1 MSISGRRRRRKKT
14 GAGLSGFPDQVAGSP
29 PLVSSDAERFWRE
42 KIIERVRF
50 VPEKLV
56 PFETVMRHLVPRKNK
71 NHRKEIEQETGLL
84 VSSGELIRLPDGRL
98 ALPERLEP
106 LTGRL
111 DAHRDGYGFVI
122 DPEGKKDVYIP
133 SHALS
138 GAIDG
143 DTVVC
148 HVTGEDAKGKREG
161 IVTRILSHSRVDL
174 PGLLVQTEK
183 GLFVRPRDT
192 RIRHLFKVEG
202 PVPAFPDAEST
213 IVVIAVT
220 VYPDESPVPAGKI
233 LSVLGTDGDPAID
246 TDLVIASFGFPL
258 TFPPDVEKE
267 AVERSR
273 SVKIE
278 PAEGRVDLRGLEIV
292 TIDGDTAKDFDD
304 AVSFVTAND
313 GSISLGIHIADVSA
327 YVTPGSCLDR
337 EAFSRATSVYFPDRV
352 LPMFPEILSNGVL
365 SLNPDE
371 DRLTRS
377 VIVRISPDGDIQD
390 WSVVRSVIRSR
401 KRMTYSEVHR
411 ALTGEPSDSYRP
423 WVSLLESMWSV
434 ASQLRKRRMKH
445 GSLDFDLPEPEIVL
459 NLRGEPIDILRSP
472 RYLSHQ
478 LIEEFMLLANTLV
491 ASRLSEKLGTGIFRA
506 HEAPSP
512 ERIDNLYRFLESV
525 GLTFGRTDP
534 ITPLDLSTIL
544 EKTKGLPVEHPVHYA
559 VLRSLKQA
567 RYDAKPLGHFGLA
580 FSDYTHFTSPIRRY
594 PDLIVH
600 RLIDLLSPGGLE
612 KLLPAPLPVV
622 AQTCSEKERKA
633 TEAER
638 MAIDFK
644 KVRFM
649 SGHLGETFAGRVTGV
664 ASYGLFIEIDPF
676 FVEGLIPIHSL
687 GQDYFEYR
695 EDRHQIRGE
704 RTGQTFAVGD
714 PVRVT
719 VAKVDFQRLRCDFVL
734 EQEAGNLEES
744 RKAYKK
750 RRFGR
755 KER

>member
-1 MSISGRRRRRKKT
+1 M
-14 GAGLSGFPDQVAGSP
+14 
-29 PLVSSDAERFWRE
+29 
-42 KIIERVRF
+42 
-50 VPEKLV
+50 V
-56 PFETVMRHLVPRKNK
+56 PFESLMRHLVPKKNRI
-71 NHRKEIEQETGLL
+71 HRKVIEQQTQSMVAFGQ
-84 VSSGELIRLPDGRL
+84 LIRFADGRL
-98 ALPERLEP
+98 ALPARLDS

-111 DAHRDGYGFVI
+111 EAHRDGYGFVI

-133 SHALS
+133 VHALS

-143 DTVVC
+143 DTVLC
-148 HVTGEDAKGKREG
+148 HIMGEDAKGKREG
-161 IVTRILSHSRVDL
+161 IVSRVLSHSRTDL
-174 PGLLVQTEK
+174 PGILLPTEK
-183 GLFVRPRDT
+183 GLFVRPRDA
-192 RIRHLFKVEG
+192 RIRHLFKIEG
-202 PVPAFPDAEST
+202 PVPPLPEPEST
-213 IVVIAVT
+213 IVVIEITA
-220 VYPDESPVPAGKI
+220 YPDLSPVPTGRI
-233 LSVLGTDGDPAID
+233 LTVLGTDGDPAID
-246 TDLVIASFGFPL
+246 TDLVIASFGLPL
-258 TFPPDVEKE
+258 SFPPDVEEE
-267 AVERSR
+267 AIERSR
-273 SVKIE
+273 TVKIE
-278 PAEGRVDLRGLEIV
+278 PSETRVDLRALEIV

-304 AVSFVTAND
+304 AVSLATRQD
-313 GSISLGIHIADVSA
+313 GTLSLGIHIADVSA
-327 YVTPGSCLDR
+327 YVSPGSRLDR
-337 EAFSRATSVYFPDRV
+337 EGFSRATSVYFPDRV
-352 LPMFPEILSNGVL
+352 VPMFPEVLSNGVL

-377 VIVRISPDGDIQD
+377 VIVELDAAGTIRD

-411 ALTGEPSDSYRP
+411 ALTGEPSESYLP
-423 WVSLLESMWSV
+423 WAPLLNSMWGV
-434 ASQLRKRRMKH
+434 ASQMRKKRMKE

-478 LIEEFMLLANTLV
+478 LIEEFMLLANTLI
-491 ASRLSEKLGTGIFRA
+491 ASLLSKKLKTGLFRV

-525 GLTFGRTDP
+525 GLTFGRNEP

-567 RYDAKPLGHFGLA
+567 RYESKPLGHFGLA

-594 PDLIVH
+594 PDLVVH
-600 RLIDLLSPGGLE
+600 RLVDLPSPAGME

-622 AQTCSEKERKA
+622 AQACSEKERKA

-649 SGHLGETFAGRVTGV
+649 AGHLGENFPGRVTGV
-664 ASYGLFIEIDPF
+664 ASYGLFIEIEPF

-687 GQDYFEYR
+687 GQDYYEYR
-695 EDRHQIRGE
+695 EDRHQLRGE
-704 RTGQTFAVGD
+704 RTGQTFGVGD
-714 PVRVT
+714 AVRVT

-734 EQEAGNLEES
+734 EQEAGNLENL
-744 RKAYKK
+744 RKSYKK

>member
-1 MSISGRRRRRKKT
+1 MSISGRRRRRKK
-14 GAGLSGFPDQVAGSP
+14 SGDGPSATDQQPEAP
-29 PLVSSDAERFWRE
+29 VSVDGDRTWTE
-42 KIIERVRF
+42 KIVERLRSST
-50 VPEKLV
+50 EKMM
-56 PFETVMRHLVPRKNK
+56 PFETLIRGLLPKKNR
-71 NHRKEIEQETGLL
+71 NHRKAIEEETRVL
-84 VSSGELIRLPDGRL
+84 VSSGTLLRFPDGRL
-98 ALPERLEP
+98 SLAERLDS

-111 DAHRDGYGFVI
+111 EAHRDGYGFVI

-133 SHALS
+133 AHYLS
-138 GAIDG
+138 GAMDG
-143 DTVVC
+143 DTVLC
-148 HVTGEDAKGKREG
+148 RILGEDAKGKREG
-161 IVTRILSHSRVDL
+161 IVARVLSHSRTEL
-174 PGLLVQTEK
+174 PGLLVPTDK
-183 GLFVRPRDT
+183 GFFVRPRDA
-192 RIRHLFKVEG
+192 RIRYLFKVEE
-202 PVPAFPDAEST
+202 PVPPLADPAST
-213 IVVIAVT
+213 IVVMSITA
-220 VYPDESPVPAGKI
+220 YPDRSPVPEGRI
-233 LSVLGTDGDPAID
+233 LSVLGTDGDPSID

-258 TFPPDVEKE
+258 SFPSDVEEE
-267 AVERSR
+267 AHERSR
-273 SVKIE
+273 SVAIE
-278 PAEGRVDLRGLEIV
+278 PSGSRVDLRHLEIV

-304 AVSFVTAND
+304 AISLVTNPD
-313 GSISLGIHIADVSA
+313 GTTTLGIHIADVSA
-327 YVTPGSCLDR
+327 YVLPGSRLDQ

-352 LPMFPEILSNGVL
+352 LPMFPEVLSNGVL
-365 SLNPDE
+365 SLNPEE

-377 VIVRISPDGDIQD
+377 VFVNLDGEGNIQD

-401 KRMTYSEVHR
+401 RRMTYSEVHR
-411 ALTGEPSDSYRP
+411 ALTGEASESYLP
-423 WVSLLESMWSV
+423 WVPALEAMWKV
-434 ASQLRKRRMKH
+434 ASRLRVRRMKN

-459 NLRGEPIDILRSP
+459 DLRGEPTDILRSP

-478 LIEEFMLLANTLV
+478 LIEEFMLLANTLI
-491 ASRLSEKLGTGIFRA
+491 ASRLSEKLKTGLFRA
-506 HEAPSP
+506 HETPSA
-512 ERIDNLYRFLESV
+512 ERIENLYRFLESV
-525 GLTFGRTDP
+525 GLTFGRNDP

-544 EKTKGLPVEHPVHYA
+544 EKTKGSPMEHPIHYA

-600 RLIDLLSPGGLE
+600 RLVDLPSPAGME

-638 MAIDFK
+638 MAVDFK

-649 SGHLGETFAGRVTGV
+649 SRHLGESFAGRITGV
-664 ASYGLFIEIDPF
+664 ASYGLFIELEPF

-687 GQDYFEYR
+687 GQDYYEYR

-704 RTGQTFAVGD
+704 RTGQTFQVGD

-734 EQEAGNLEES
+734 EQEAGNLEDS

-755 KER
+755 RSR